1 YIHSINLTGEYLL
14 ISNGVCSVSFYIT
27 SSCCL
32 VCDGTNVRRFK
43 IINSRFC
50 RCIQG
55 FSIHIARVVNLNL
68 FDSGTI
74 NIVESDINA
83 VRWVVNRH
91 VVVQSPFAV
100 TKENRTEGHFSRA
113 TWIRICFAAV
123 NGDAERFSF
132 SANGVIQ
139 YASIDFTNGCGLQQ
153 DQTILVTAVNAGFT
167 GVINNQT
174 TDI

>member
-1 YIHSINLTGEYLL
+1 M
-14 ISNGVCSVSFYIT
+14 
-27 SSCCL
+27 
-32 VCDGTNVRRFK
+32 
-43 IINSRFC
+43 
-50 RCIQG
+50 
-55 FSIHIARVVNLNL
+55 NL

-74 NIVESDINA
+74 NIVQSDINA

-91 VVVQSPFAV
+91 VVVQRSFAI
-100 TKENRTEGHFSRA
+100 TKENRTEGHFSCT

-123 NGDAERFSF
+123 NGDAERFGF

-139 YASIDFTNGCGLQQ
+139 HASIGFTNSCSLQQ
-153 DQTILVTAVNAGFT
+153 DQTIFITAVNAGFT